1 MSSGSKQKL
10 IARGSQRGR
19 GGGRGGYCACPAAA
33 RVSPAPHSFRLVERI
48 RLEQT
53 PVRVGQPRSREG
65 SLGHIFTLDFCS
77 FDTGLVP
84 LKHAELP
91 TSRFAGGSQT
101 KRPPRGL
108 GSCSGTNSPRV
119 LSPGTLKGES
129 RGSEVWT
136 FNWARREK
144 ARGERPGAPRETR
157 STRGRLTGPDRPWE
171 AFSPFW

>member
-19 GGGRGGYCACPAAA
+19 GGGRGDYCACPAAA

-48 RLEQT
+48 RLKQT

-77 FDTGLVP
+77 FDPRLMP

-91 TSRFAGGSQT
+91 TSRFAGGSQS

-108 GSCSGTNSPRV
+108 GSCSGTNSPR
-119 LSPGTLKGES
+119 TLKGES
-129 RGSEVWT
+129 GGSEVWT

-144 ARGERPGAPRETR
+144 ARGECPGAPRETR
-157 STRGRLTGPDRPWE
+157 STRGRLDR
-171 AFSPFW
+171 SRLSLGGVLSLLVN